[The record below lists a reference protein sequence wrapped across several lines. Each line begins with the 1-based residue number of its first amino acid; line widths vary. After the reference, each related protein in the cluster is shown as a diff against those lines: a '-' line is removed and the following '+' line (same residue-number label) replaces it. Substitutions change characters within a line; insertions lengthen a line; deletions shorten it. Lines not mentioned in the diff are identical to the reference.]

1 MNLNNA
7 YPLFQEITGSAA
19 QLEQH
24 KADLHGIKTS
34 QSIWSIATFF
44 IYLSFTS
51 VLFAGVS
58 VFALQDYLFANKTNV
73 VGMLWVIIVTLS
85 VPAALSLA
93 KHFNY
98 KAIAK
103 DGFNDRRKIQ
113 TIIYFIIALAI
124 ISGIYY
130 ESISASTNLQVK
142 SFHAADN
149 SAMGKS
155 LTNATIVNSG
165 ASGMAESIANAQK
178 TYNACLVKL
187 EQAKKSNPSTKFH
200 CDGDKG
206 RLDSLKEQANAERA
220 SNAEAS
226 IKAQAVN
233 HDLMK
238 AERTEQAIPPAK
250 YASQIFNTSID
261 GGVMIITLIAALLLE
276 LIHVTTIFNE
286 SRTLKNIRYY
296 TDMLK
301 DLNGSYF
308 KITGKTFSPDD
319 FTDDRTLDLSDKP
332 LNVPMDDQG
341 ADFEIRTKG
350 TPYADNKTGFGFIPQ
365 TAKLFKWQADEVQAE
380 KPGFGFIPARSNQDQ
395 DAANRAKYPQ
405 EILYPTGK
413 GKTAD
418 DYALI
423 PREDFKRTNPA
434 VPGHTYRDELRTGS
448 SDYRDMPLD
457 ATTTPPAE
465 KPRVE
470 PSEQPAEKPRVEP
483 RARGLEKADENH
495 VHAVSDAPKAH
506 TTTETLY
513 PAWIAAVRA
522 GECRASVNE
531 SRAWIQKHIAPVMTG
546 SKTNDLKRI
555 DQMRKGFFSRAIREG
570 LMQINTTY
578 RNGGKKYNWIG

>member
-7 YPLFQEITGSAA
+7 YPLFQEITSSTA

-155 LTNATIVNSG
+155 LTSATIVNSG
-165 ASGMAESIANAQK
+165 ASGMAESIAKAQK
-178 TYNACLVKL
+178 SYNACLVKL
-187 EQAKKSNPSTKFH
+187 EQAKKTNPETKFH
-200 CDGDKG
+200 CNGDKG
-206 RLDSLKEQANAERA
+206 MVDSLKEQANAERA
-220 SNAEAS
+220 SNAEATS
-226 IKAQAVN
+226 KAQAVN
-233 HDLMK
+233 HELMK

-250 YASQIFNTSID
+250 FASQIFNTSID

-286 SRTLKNIRYY
+286 SRTLKNIRHY

-308 KITGKTFSPDD
+308 KMTGKTFSPDD
-319 FTDDRTLDLSDKP
+319 FTDDRVIDLSKDE
-332 LNVPMDDQG
+332 LNRPTPNNPETFNDDG
-341 ADFEIRTKG
+341 YEIRTKG
-350 TPYADNKTGFGFIPQ
+350 KPYSDSKIGFGNPATASRFKWQDSEIELPAKPERTFGFIPSRSSESL
-365 TAKLFKWQADEVQAE
+365 AAE
-380 KPGFGFIPARSNQDQ
+380 
-395 DAANRAKYPQ
+395 NRRKYPQ
-405 EILYPTGK
+405 EIVMPMTDRPTPH
-413 GKTAD
+413 
-418 DYALI
+418 DYGAVPRKDANLGTHKPLGQATRRLGI
-423 PREDFKRTNPA
+423 PSQPSLDEATRTN
-434 VPGHTYRDELRTGS
+434 GES
-448 SDYRDMPLD
+448 SLD
-457 ATTTPPAE
+457 DRL
-465 KPRVE
+465 KR
-470 PSEQPAEKPRVEP
+470 
-483 RARGLEKADENH
+483 
-495 VHAVSDAPKAH
+495 VSD
-506 TTTETLY
+506 ELY
-513 PAWIAAVRA
+513 PAWIQVIKAKEITNAKEPTQKFIWKHDQR
-522 GECRASVNE
+522 GEGLTVLSANE
-531 SRAWIQKHIAPVMTG
+531 TQRIWIEWQSRALCDGVLVANP
-546 SKTNDLKRI
+546 
-555 DQMRKGFFSRAIREG
+555 
-570 LMQINTTY
+570 
-578 RNGGKKYNWIG
+578 KYQPGNRQAKYLLA

>member
-7 YPLFQEITGSAA
+7 YPLFQEITSSTA

-124 ISGIYY
+124 VSGIYY

-155 LTNATIVNSG
+155 LTSATIVNSG
-165 ASGMAESIANAQK
+165 ASGMAESIAKAQK
-178 TYNACLVKL
+178 SYSACLVKL
-187 EQAKKSNPSTKFH
+187 EQAKKTNPETKFH
-200 CDGDKG
+200 CNGDKG
-206 RLDSLKEQANAERA
+206 MVDSLKEQANAERA
-220 SNAEAS
+220 SNAEATS
-226 IKAQAVN
+226 KAQAVN
-233 HDLMK
+233 HELMK

-250 YASQIFNTSID
+250 FASQIFNTSID

-286 SRTLKNIRYY
+286 SRTLKNIRHY

-308 KITGKTFSPDD
+308 KMTGKTFSPDD
-319 FTDDRTLDLSDKP
+319 FTDDRVIDLSKDE
-332 LNVPMDDQG
+332 LNRPTPNNPETFNDDG
-341 ADFEIRTKG
+341 YEIRTKG
-350 TPYADNKTGFGFIPQ
+350 KPYSDSKIGFGNPATASRFRWQDSEIELPAKPERTFGFIQ
-365 TAKLFKWQADEVQAE
+365 SGQVAKDRETSLLEENRRKYAQEIILPTNPRPTPSDYAPVARKESVHASAE
-380 KPGFGFIPARSNQDQ
+380 KPLHERVGDSKPLHERVDTRINE
-395 DAANRAKYPQ
+395 AAYTQAAEAKAGTYVDCPQ
-405 EILYPTGK
+405 CGANFRKANKWHTFCKSTCKDDWHNAKDPTRLE
-413 GKTAD
+413 
-418 DYALI
+418 AL
-423 PREDFKRTNPA
+423 
-434 VPGHTYRDELRTGS
+434 
-448 SDYRDMPLD
+448 
-457 ATTTPPAE
+457 
-465 KPRVE
+465 
-470 PSEQPAEKPRVEP
+470 
-483 RARGLEKADENH
+483 KAK
-495 VHAVSDAPKAH
+495 SRRRKA
-506 TTTETLY
+506 
-513 PAWIAAVRA
+513 
-522 GECRASVNE
+522 
-531 SRAWIQKHIAPVMTG
+531 
-546 SKTNDLKRI
+546 
-555 DQMRKGFFSRAIREG
+555 
-570 LMQINTTY
+570 
-578 RNGGKKYNWIG
+578 

>member
-423 PREDFKRTNPA
+423 PREDFKRT
-434 VPGHTYRDELRTGS
+434 GKTYREDLRTGAQ
-448 SDYRDMPLD
+448 DYRDMPLD
-457 ATTTPPAE
+457 ATPTPPAE
-465 KPRVE
+465 KPLQE
-470 PSEQPAEKPRVEP
+470 TTPKPLAKGSEVVT
-483 RARGLEKADENH
+483 D
-495 VHAVSDAPKAH
+495 
-506 TTTETLY
+506 ETLSKPLAKGSEGTESLY
-513 PAWIAAVRA
+513 GEWVAAVRI
-522 GECRASVNE
+522 GECKPSVE
-531 SRAWIQKHIAPVMTG
+531 PTWHWVQKRIAPTETG
-546 SKTNDLKRI
+546 SKTNDRTRI
-555 DQMRKGFFSRAIREG
+555 SNMQKAFFNRAIREG
-570 LMQINTTY
+570 LMQLNPAY
-578 RNGGKKYNWIG
+578 RNGGKKYIWIG